1 MAVKL
6 YLSADEYAKLHNLN
20 SQRIRMLLRQR
31 RIPGV
36 IITPKMYLIP
46 EDAPLPSARDMSQYE
61 YRQANYISATATAQK
76 NGISINRVRSL
87 LQLGLVGGAI
97 QVGKYQMIPEDW
109 VPPQDRRVKSQKYIG
124 WRKKYG
130 KKESEHSDDL

>member
-1 MAVKL
+1 MAVKR
-6 YLSADEYAKLHNLN
+6 YLSAADYAKLHDLN
-20 SQRIRMLLRQR
+20 SQRIRMLLRQH
-31 RIPGV
+31 RIPDV

-46 EDAPLPSARDMSQYE
+46 EDAPLPPARNMSQYQ
-61 YRQANYISATATAQK
+61 YKQANYISATAAAQK
-76 NGISINRVRSL
+76 NGISINRVRAL
-87 LQLGLVGGAI
+87 LQQGLVEGVI

-130 KKESEHSDDL
+130 KKESNLSDDL

>member
-46 EDAPLPSARDMSQYE
+46 EDAPLPPARDMSQFE
-61 YRQANYISATATAQK
+61 YRQANYISASAAARK
-76 NGISINRVRSL
+76 NGISINRVRAL
-87 LQLGLVGGAI
+87 RQLGLIEGII

-109 VPPQDRRVKSQKYIG
+109 VPPQDRRIKSQKYIG
-124 WRKKYG
+124 WRNKHG
-130 KKESEHSDDL
+130 KKDSEHSDDL